1 MYLKR
6 KCDRVCYTYGKGIV
20 AKYYLGS
27 DVPEQVFYV
36 LSDEGILHDS
46 LPVHLWKENQCWLFC
61 IFELSMYLQ
70 DLLEFID
77 VIVLRMR
84 KF

>member
-1 MYLKR
+1 MNLKR
-6 KCDRVCYTYGKGIV
+6 KCDRVSIIYVEGNFE
-20 AKYYLGS
+20 KYYLGS